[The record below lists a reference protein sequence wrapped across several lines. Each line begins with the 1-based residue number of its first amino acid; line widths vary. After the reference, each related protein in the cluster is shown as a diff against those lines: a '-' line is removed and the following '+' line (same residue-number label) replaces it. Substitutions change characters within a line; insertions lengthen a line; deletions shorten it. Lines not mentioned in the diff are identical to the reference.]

1 MRINRFSI
9 ALVMIAVLS
18 SWSGDELSK
27 GVLKQPSQKN
37 CKGYTIVEYGKGVN
51 CKGDTVALEKRGGLQ
66 VLALQNKEIRNAYW

>member
-18 SWSGDELSK
+18 SWSGDELSE
-27 GVLKQPSQKN
+27 GVLKRPSQN